1 MLSGAFFGSPP
12 LAHQP
17 RYIAIEGPIHVGKS
31 RLVEILAERLHAR
44 RILDTRDNPFLK
56 DFYNDRPGAAF
67 ASQMYFLIRRY
78 KLLKELDSSSSYASI
93 IISDFIFE
101 KDKVFAFINLSDDE
115 LRIYEQYFTLL
126 SEQIPRPDLVIYL
139 QTTSETLMRRIEK
152 SAADFEGQISL
163 DYLTEVI
170 KAYDHFFFHYN
181 ATDLL
186 VINTSEIDFVERN
199 EDLNDLLYRLQQ
211 PVKGT
216 QYYLP
221 LKSK

>member
-1 MLSGAFFGSPP
+1 MSRSAFFGSPS
-12 LAHQP
+12 LSNQP

-56 DFYNDRPGAAF
+56 GFYDDRPGAAF
-67 ASQMYFLIRRY
+67 AAQMYFLIQRY
-78 KLLKELDSSSSYASI
+78 KLLKELDSSASYAST

-101 KDKVFAFINLSDDE
+101 KDKVFAFINLNDEE
-115 LRIYEQYFTLL
+115 LRTYEQYFTLL
-126 SEQIPRPDLVIYL
+126 TEQLPKPDLVIYL
-139 QTTSETLMRRIEK
+139 QTTTEALMRRIEK
-152 SAADFEGQISL
+152 NELDSEVQISL
-163 DYLTEVI
+163 DYLSEVI
-170 KAYDHFFFHYN
+170 KAYDHFFFHYS

-186 VINTSEIDFVERN
+186 VINTSEIDFIEHS
-199 EDLNDLLYRLQQ
+199 EDLNDLLHRLQQ

>member
-1 MLSGAFFGSPP
+1 MPPSAFFGPQS
-12 LAHQP
+12 LTQRP

-31 RLVEILAERLHAR
+31 RLVKILAERLHAR
-44 RILDTRDNPFLK
+44 RILDCDDNPFLK

-67 ASQMYFLIRRY
+67 ASQMYFLMQRF
-78 KLLKELDSSSSYASI
+78 KLLKELDSTSSYAST

-101 KDKVFAFINLSDDE
+101 KDKVFAFINLNDDE
-115 LRIYEQYFTLL
+115 LRTYEQYFSLL
-126 SEQIPRPDLVIYL
+126 SEQLPKPDLVIYL
-139 QTTSETLMRRIEK
+139 QTSTEALMRRIEK
-152 SAADFEGQISL
+152 NEVDFEVEISF

-170 KAYDHFFFHYN
+170 KAFDHFFFHYS

-199 EDLNDLLYRLQQ
+199 EDLSDLLHRLQQ